1 MGNALMKQDKLEEGI
16 KAYQDSLVENRTRE
30 VEKKLKDAEKLLK
43 EQKLKAYIN
52 PELAAVEK
60 EKGNAL
66 VKEGK
71 FVEAKAVYDEVLACF
86 FSLFLSWLASFP
98 SIVMYN
104 ITIFDNGRVSREHCS
119 EACRVALYQ
128 A

>member
-1 MGNALMKQDKLEEGI
+1 MAAGGRQD
-16 KAYQDSLVENRTRE
+16 ALVENRTRE

-43 EQKLKAYIN
+43 EQKQKAYIN

-71 FVEAKAVYDEVLACF
+71 FVEAKVDPRALPNVCWQQCGWHAVVLGGWRG
-86 FSLFLSWLASFP
+86 S
-98 SIVMYN
+98 
-104 ITIFDNGRVSREHCS
+104 
-119 EACRVALYQ
+119 
-128 A
+128 

>member
-1 MGNALMKQDKLEEGI
+1 VQD
-16 KAYQDSLVENRTRE
+16 ALVENRTRE

-71 FVEAKAVYDEVLACF
+71 YVEAKVCRQLPAQPLPRPHFAPHAR
-86 FSLFLSWLASFP
+86 SHARTLP
-98 SIVMYN
+98 SILPLSR
-104 ITIFDNGRVSREHCS
+104 IGQARSGSGWQPGGRLLGC
-119 EACRVALYQ
+119 VA